1 MKGRYWIDQQ
11 AIFHHIGVPPNLE
24 KIMITIHHLGVS
36 QSDRVVWLMEELN
49 LPYELKWYDRGAD
62 FLAPPEFRALHPSG
76 TAPIITDGDLVMA
89 ESTAIVEYI
98 SQRHGGGRLSV
109 QPAATDYPHYLF
121 WMQFNNNLQSVLFI
135 KLAFQSTGTTPGA
148 DNPMMATTQRRE
160 DGIYRALE
168 QRLGESDYLGGPQ
181 FSCADIMSMF
191 NLTSLAMLGARAIDD
206 NLPNT
211 RAYVERVSA
220 RPAYQKA
227 MSIAG
232 PAASRPAS

>member
-1 MKGRYWIDQQ
+1 
-11 AIFHHIGVPPNLE
+11 
-24 KIMITIHHLGVS
+24 MITIHHLGVS
-36 QSDRVVWLMEELN
+36 QSDRIVWLMEELN
-49 LPYELKWYDRGAD
+49 LPYELKWYDRGED
-62 FLAPPEFRALHPSG
+62 FLAPPEYRALHPSG

-98 SQRHGGGRLSV
+98 SQRHGDGKLSV
-109 QPAATDYPHYLF
+109 QPDHSDYPHYLF
-121 WMQFNNNLQSVLFI
+121 WMQFNNNLQSTLFI
-135 KLAFQSTGTTPGA
+135 KLAFQSTGTEPDA

-168 QRLGESDYLGGPQ
+168 QRLGEADYLGGAQ

-191 NLTSLAMLGARAIDD
+191 NLTSLAMLGARPIDD
-206 NLPNT
+206 ALPNT

-227 MSIAG
+227 MAIAG
-232 PAASRPAS
+232 PAASRPES

>member
-1 MKGRYWIDQQ
+1 
-11 AIFHHIGVPPNLE
+11 
-24 KIMITIHHLGVS
+24 MITIHHLGVS

-62 FLAPPEFRALHPSG
+62 FLAPAEFRALHPAG

-98 SQRHGGGRLSV
+98 SQRHGGGALSV
-109 QPAATDYPHYLF
+109 QPDDPEYPHYLF
-121 WMQFNNNLQSVLFI
+121 WMQFNNNLQSTLFI
-135 KLAFQSTGTTPGA
+135 KLAFQSTGTSPGA
-148 DNPMMATTQRRE
+148 ENPMMATTLRRE

-168 QRLGESDYLGGPQ
+168 QRLGESDYLGGAQ

-191 NLTSLAMLGARAIDD
+191 NLTSLGMLGARAIDETM
-206 NLPNT
+206 PNT
-211 RAYVERVSA
+211 QAYVERISA

-232 PAASRPAS
+232 PAATRPA